1 MPKVSIQR
9 FNRKWVTRAPVDW
22 QKYRKRFHAHEKI
35 IILEKSGGG
44 GGGMWP
50 PHLNLLIWINTHFLA
65 KKIPIPKFFSF
76 PTQNSLYSTAFPLI
90 IQINFPLSLLYTTNV
105 YWPTSQHVDN
115 LSLPTS
121 KSLNIFTAN
130 LQTLKHIV

>member
-44 GGGMWP
+44 GGGRLLAP
-50 PHLNLLIWINTHFLA
+50 PRQVAPPSYPTYMNKYPFLG
-65 KKIPIPKFFSF
+65 
-76 PTQNSLYSTAFPLI
+76 QENSYS
-90 IQINFPLSLLYTTNV
+90 
-105 YWPTSQHVDN
+105 
-115 LSLPTS
+115 
-121 KSLNIFTAN
+121 
-130 LQTLKHIV
+130 

>member
-44 GGGMWP
+44 GGGGGGGEACGP
-50 PHLNLLIWINTHFLA
+50 PI
-65 KKIPIPKFFSF
+65 
-76 PTQNSLYSTAFPLI
+76 
-90 IQINFPLSLLYTTNV
+90 
-105 YWPTSQHVDN
+105 
-115 LSLPTS
+115 LPY
-121 KSLNIFTAN
+121 LCE
-130 LQTLKHIV
+130 